1 MLALDASIHIAG
13 PGGRRTIPLANF
25 FTSYRRTLLAS
36 GELITAIEI
45 PKPLP
50 EFVRFYK
57 IAKRRMD
64 DISTVAAAMAMDWDA
79 SGKISRARFAFG
91 GVAPIPLRALAAEE
105 AVLGQRWNDAAV
117 ERVQIALDKTLQPIS
132 DHRGS
137 ADYRLAVA
145 KSLVAKFLW
154 ERREA
159 AA

>member
-1 MLALDASIHIAG
+1 MLA
-13 PGGRRTIPLANF
+13 PN
-25 FTSYRRTLLAS
+25 
-36 GELITAIEI
+36 ELIAAVEI

-57 IAKRRMD
+57 VAKRRMD

-79 SGKISRARFAFG
+79 SGKIARARFAFG
-91 GVAPIPLRALAAEE
+91 GVAAIPLRVLAAEE
-105 AVLGQRWNDAAV
+105 AMVGQRWNDTAV
-117 ERVQIALDKTLQPIS
+117 EGAQEVLGHTLEPIS